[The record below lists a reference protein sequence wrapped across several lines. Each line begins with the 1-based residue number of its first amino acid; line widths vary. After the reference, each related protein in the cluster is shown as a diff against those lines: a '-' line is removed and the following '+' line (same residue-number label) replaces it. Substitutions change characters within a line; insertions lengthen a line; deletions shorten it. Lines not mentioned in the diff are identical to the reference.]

1 MVTREWVA
9 VHRLHHQ
16 KTDKP
21 GDPHSPKQFGIWR
34 VLFTGAW
41 LYRNSCQDKKMIDK
55 LSHGTPNDWIEKNLY
70 SRFPLLGIFLLLII
84 DYALFG
90 WMGIVCWLVQMA
102 WIPFWAAG
110 VVNGLGH
117 WWGYRNG
124 DSGDTSTN
132 ISPWGIII
140 GGEELH
146 NNHHLDP
153 TSARMSRR
161 WWEFDAG
168 WFWIKTLSI
177 LSLAKIKNTTRI

>member
-9 VHRLHHQ
+9 VHRRHHQ
-16 KTDKP
+16 KTDEP
-21 GDPHSPKQFGIWR
+21 GDPHSPRQFGIWR
-34 VLFTGAW
+34 VLFAGAW

-70 SRFPLLGIFLLLII
+70 RRYPLLGIFLLLII

-124 DSGDTSTN
+124 NSGDTSTN
-132 ISPWGIII
+132 IFPWGIVI

-153 TSARMSRR
+153 ASAKFSRQ

-168 WFWIKTLSI
+168 WVCIKI
-177 LSLAKIKNTTRI
+177 LEFLNLAVIKYKT